1 MLFLGAYLILL
12 SFALIYYMGYL
23 NDLGFSTR
31 MFDPAGQDDIG
42 GGCGQLWFVQD
53 WMKNNPDK
61 AKKSVGFGMES
72 VHAPTLK

>member
-1 MLFLGAYLILL
+1 MAKL
-12 SFALIYYMGYL
+12 SEH
-23 NDLGFSTR
+23 GFSTR

-61 AKKSVGFGMES
+61 AKKSVGFGMEV
-72 VHAPTLK
+72 VHAPTAE